1 MTPLSYKRR
10 RGKRTRSS
18 YSVSNNGLHAGY
30 GGSQNKRGVIHS
42 KKRRQK
48 KVEVNELE
56 ELP

>member
-10 RGKRTRSS
+10 RGKRTR
-18 YSVSNNGLHAGY
+18 YLYRVGNNGLRAGY
-30 GGSQNKRGVIHS
+30 GGSQNKRGVIHG